1 MSNTI
6 LSVTEYANRA
16 VDYLARQKSLLS
28 TLDLGYVGPEMA
40 ANKGETVNVAKPPSF
55 TAVAYNGATLGSMQD
70 INQGTV
76 AVTLDT
82 DVIVP
87 VELSLREAGKSA
99 TDVESSI
106 IAPAMDAFTKSFD
119 ASILAAF
126 VAGDT
131 LTAIPDA
138 VQSIAQMELGLVALR
153 DVECPM
159 NDMHYA
165 VANSDAST
173 LRQIQAL
180 YSQDTN
186 RMNDNRSDGDVVGA
200 YANMDIFGTTAISA
214 AGATTLNWMYD
225 SKFATVAMR
234 PLNTLAVAGAEVG
247 VAIFEGMAIT
257 VTKQWNSAT
266 QASILVFRA
275 LYGAKVLDGNRGINV
290 ITTGLGA

>member
-1 MSNTI
+1 MSER
-6 LSVTEYANRA
+6 LS
-16 VDYLARQKSLLS
+16 
-28 TLDLGYVGPEMA
+28 LGA
-40 ANKGETVNVAKPPSF
+40 DRH

>member
-1 MSNTI
+1 MANTI

-16 VDYLARQKSLLS
+16 VDYLARRKSLLS

-99 TDVESSI
+99 NDVESTI

-119 ASILAAF
+119 ASILTAF
-126 VAGDT
+126 AAGDT
-131 LTAIPDA
+131 LTAIPEA
-138 VQSIAQMELGLVALR
+138 TQSIAQMELGLVALR
-153 DVECPM
+153 DAECPM
-159 NDMHYA
+159 NDLHYA

-180 YSQDTN
+180 YSQDVN
-186 RMNDNRSDGDVVGA
+186 MRNNNQMSGDVVGA
-200 YANMDIFGTTAISA
+200 YAGMDIFGTNAISA
-214 AGATTLNWMYD
+214 AGATTSNWMYD

-247 VAIFEGMAIT
+247 TAFYEGMAIT

-275 LYGAKVLDGNRGINV
+275 LYGAKVLDGNRGIN
-290 ITTGLGA
+290 IISDGLGD

>member
-1 MSNTI
+1 MANTI

-16 VDYLARQKSLLS
+16 VDYLSRKKSLLS
-28 TLDLGYVGPEMA
+28 TLDLGYVDETMA
-40 ANKGETVNVAKPPSF
+40 MNKGETANVAKPPSF
-55 TAVAYNGATLGSMQD
+55 TVAAYNGATLGSMQD

-99 TDVESSI
+99 NDVEATI
-106 IAPAMDAFTKSFD
+106 VAPAMDAFTKSFD
-119 ASILAAF
+119 ASILTAF
-126 VAGDT
+126 AAGDT
-131 LTAIPDA
+131 LTAIPEA
-138 VQSIAQMELGLVALR
+138 AQSIAQMELGLVALN
-153 DVECPM
+153 DADCPM
-159 NDMHYA
+159 TDLHYA

-173 LRQIQAL
+173 LRQLQAL
-180 YSQDTN
+180 YSQDIN
-186 RMNDNRSDGDVVGA
+186 SANNNRSAGDVVGA
-200 YANMDIFGTTAISA
+200 YGGIDIFGTNAISA
-214 AGATTLNWMYD
+214 AGATTSNWMYD

-247 VAIFEGMAIT
+247 VATYGGMAIT

-275 LYGAKVLDGNRGINV
+275 LYGCKVLDGNRGIN
-290 ITTGLGA
+290 IISDGLGD

>member
-1 MSNTI
+1 MANTI

-55 TAVAYNGATLGSMQD
+55 TAVDYNGATLGSMQD

-82 DVIVP
+82 DAIVP

-99 TDVESSI
+99 NDVEKTI
-106 IAPAMDAFTKSFD
+106 IAPAMDAFTKKFD
-119 ASILAAF
+119 TAILTAF
-126 VAGDT
+126 AAGDT
-131 LTAIPDA
+131 LTAIPEA
-138 VQSIAQMELGLVALR
+138 VQSIAQMELGLVSLNDA
-153 DVECPM
+153 ECPM
-159 NDMHYA
+159 NDLHYA
-165 VANSDAST
+165 VSNSDAST

-180 YSQDTN
+180 YSQDVN
-186 RMNDNRSDGDVVGA
+186 AQNNNQMSGDVVGA
-200 YANMDIFGTTAISA
+200 YAGMDIFGTTAISA
-214 AGATTLNWMYD
+214 AGETTSNWMYD

-247 VAIFEGMAIT
+247 VAYYDGMAIT

-275 LYGAKVLDGNRGINV
+275 LFGAKVLDGNRGINV
-290 ITTGLGA
+290 ITTGLG